1 MADKG
6 WTTAI
11 NTNVAHPA
19 RMYDYYLGGKDNFP
33 ATAKRL
39 NKRLPPRRQP
49 VTWLGRTG
57 RSSSESFAS

>member
-1 MADKG
+1 
-6 WTTAI
+6 
-11 NTNVAHPA
+11 
-19 RMYDYYLGGKDNFP
+19 MYDYYLGGKDNFP